1 LRRVRDPRRGRDR
14 DKNSPRTDHPAEEC
28 PRLYEHVGWSRAA
41 NEEELREVLEAGS
54 AVGAWDGER
63 LVGFVRTLSDGHLA
77 AYVEDVMVHQDYRR
91 SGVGDRIMSR
101 LLREIKRSANVS
113 LFCERPVARFYE
125 RNGFRAT
132 SYVLMQRS
140 VEEGQ
145 HAGE

>member
-1 LRRVRDPRRGRDR
+1 M
-14 DKNSPRTDHPAEEC
+14 
-28 PRLYEHVGWSRAA
+28 
-41 NEEELREVLEAGS
+41 
-54 AVGAWDGER
+54 
-63 LVGFVRTLSDGHLA
+63 GFVRTLSDGHLA

>member
-1 LRRVRDPRRGRDR
+1 VAQIEIKTHRERTIPPRSVR
-14 DKNSPRTDHPAEEC
+14 E
-28 PRLYEHVGWSRAA
+28 LYEHVGWSRAA
-41 NEEELREVLEAGS
+41 NEEELREVLEAGP

>member
-1 LRRVRDPRRGRDR
+1 VVEIEIKTHRERRIPPRSVR
-14 DKNSPRTDHPAEEC
+14 E
-28 PRLYEHVGWSRAA
+28 LYEHVGWSRPA
-41 NEEELREVLEAGS
+41 NEEELREVLEAGP
-54 AVGAWDGER
+54 AVGAWDGQR
-63 LVGFVRTLSDGHLA
+63 LVGFVRALSDGHLA

-91 SGVGDRIMSR
+91 SGVGDLIMSR

-140 VEEGQ
+140 VEEG
-145 HAGE
+145 

>member
-1 LRRVRDPRRGRDR
+1 VVEIEIKTHRERPILPKGVR
-14 DKNSPRTDHPAEEC
+14 E
-28 PRLYEHVGWSRAA
+28 LYEHVGWSRPA
-41 NEEELREVLEAGS
+41 NEEELGQVLEAGP
-54 AVGAWDGER
+54 AVGAWDGQR
-63 LVGFVRTLSDGHLA
+63 LVGFVRALSDGHLA

-91 SGVGDRIMSR
+91 GGVGDLIMSR
-101 LLREIKRSANVS
+101 LLGEIKQSANVS

-145 HAGE
+145 HAAE

>member
-1 LRRVRDPRRGRDR
+1 MRRVRDPRRGRDR

-41 NEEELREVLEAGS
+41 NEEELREVLEAGQ

>member
-1 LRRVRDPRRGRDR
+1 VAEIEIKTHRERPIPPRSVR
-14 DKNSPRTDHPAEEC
+14 E
-28 PRLYEHVGWSRAA
+28 LYEHVGWSRPV
-41 NEEELREVLEAGS
+41 NEEELREVLEVGP

-63 LVGFVRTLSDGHLA
+63 LVGFVRALSDGHLV

-91 SGVGDRIMSR
+91 GGVGDRIMPR